1 MVIETPKYIFAACH
15 LDHIGATART
25 VQARTITETLQAR
38 YGNSRKPVFL
48 AGDFNATPD
57 SPVIRQMSRDWT
69 LISVLGDSYSAKDP
83 HTCID
88 YIFLLHNRAA
98 VRVEGGA
105 VATEFTSG
113 DVAVASDH
121 LPLYVDVVR

>member
-1 MVIETPKYIFAACH
+1 
-15 LDHIGATART
+15 
-25 VQARTITETLQAR
+25 
-38 YGNSRKPVFL
+38 SRKPVFL
-48 AGDFNATPD
+48 AGDFNDTPD

-69 LISVLGDSYSAKDP
+69 LLSVLGDSYSAKDP